1 MELNKDLKLSNTDTD
16 MSDTSRQELPSN
28 LDSTV
33 EVANT
38 NIVDGKSTNLMS
50 NTNKE
55 LKTLVLS
62 NVQEVAIK
70 SEVLNLS
77 INSSEI
83 ETEKKS
89 PSDLISNIEQ
99 VLQPSVETDTQM
111 GQQSYRDSDTSDSSE
126 ESSESSSEY
135 EESESSEEEVEEIT

>member
-1 MELNKDLKLSNTDTD
+1 MELNKDLKLSNTDID

-55 LKTLVLS
+55 LKTLVFS

-89 PSDLISNIEQ
+89 PSELISNIEQ